1 MKPHPSARSWSI
13 LTAWLLYATVSLAQ
27 TEMTRQEV
35 QQEIDRYTRLRD
47 ERRALLLQLTN
58 DAEAS
63 EKRASKLEEE
73 KEKCMDDLYSL
84 VGSDAAQ
91 AATFRAGLEIAEQQ
105 LGGLTRLSTTE
116 LQARK
121 SDVEALG
128 EKVTSSRAT
137 KLALIP
143 EFWGRLLAL
152 DQSITMLKNS
162 LAPPHAA
169 DYVVQENDCL
179 WTIAQKPSVYND
191 GSAWPKIWQAN
202 RIANPDIIHPG
213 MVLTIPHSSE
223 LTPDEQKGMNAYY
236 HKKKGSRK

>member
-1 MKPHPSARSWSI
+1 MKLHPSARTWSI
-13 LTAWLLYATVSLAQ
+13 LAAWFLCAAVSLAQ

-35 QQEIDRYTRLRD
+35 QQEIERYTRLRD
-47 ERRALLLQLTN
+47 ERRAMLLQLTN

-63 EKRASKLEEE
+63 EERASKLEEE
-73 KEKCMDDLYSL
+73 EEKCLNDMYSL

-143 EFWGRLLAL
+143 EFWERLLAL
-152 DQSITMLKNS
+152 DQSITKLKNS

-179 WTIAQKPSVYND
+179 WTIAQKSSVYNN
-191 GSAWPKIWQAN
+191 GRAWPKIWQAN
-202 RIANPDIIHPG
+202 SIPNPDIIRPG
-213 MVLTIPHSSE
+213 MVLTIPHSSD

-236 HKKKGSRK
+236 LKKKGSRK